1 MAGVMIVN
9 DLESAGRGTPKK
21 TTNPDTI
28 PNIQSDNTF
37 QDLQDSE
44 NRPSNLQKNWGASK
58 RKKSTSSPPP
68 GDHPKKKK
76 DNKCTNQHLT
86 TASDSRE
93 GGQTQ
98 QEREVEGSGAK
109 GSRESVGL
117 TARTRR
123 KTIGSHTGVRT
134 QRQKRIEDKEVRMEE
149 EVEMIA
155 ANSRPPNHEEGEP
168 ENRPPT
174 GRLPCQLGE
183 YIQNPTY
190 SVNLNQITEPSEFEF
205 TSGNEIRDSHFFW
218 RKYKDKIAPDKPDN
232 SKASMHS
239 LGRVQGIQDPE
250 LRNTLQDPI
259 KRSGIYTGVLREEME
274 KASKEV
280 IMATRDGLKE
290 K

>member
-1 MAGVMIVN
+1 M
-9 DLESAGRGTPKK
+9 D
-21 TTNPDTI
+21 
-28 PNIQSDNTF
+28 
-37 QDLQDSE
+37 
-44 NRPSNLQKNWGASK
+44 
-58 RKKSTSSPPP
+58 
-68 GDHPKKKK
+68 
-76 DNKCTNQHLT
+76 
-86 TASDSRE
+86 
-93 GGQTQ
+93 
-98 QEREVEGSGAK
+98 
-109 GSRESVGL
+109 
-117 TARTRR
+117 
-123 KTIGSHTGVRT
+123 
-134 QRQKRIEDKEVRMEE
+134 
-149 EVEMIA
+149 MIA
-155 ANSRPPNHEEGEP
+155 ANSRPPNHEEGEL

-232 SKASMHS
+232 SKASMDS
-239 LGRVQGIQDPE
+239 LRRVKGIQDPE
-250 LRNTLQDPI
+250 LRDTLQDPI